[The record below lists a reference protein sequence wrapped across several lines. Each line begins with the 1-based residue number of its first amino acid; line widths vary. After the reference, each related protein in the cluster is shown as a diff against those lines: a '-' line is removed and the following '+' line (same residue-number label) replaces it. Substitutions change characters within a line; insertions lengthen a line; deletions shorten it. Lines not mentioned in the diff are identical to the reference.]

1 MFLIS
6 TISSYCY
13 ILKKMLFTHET
24 KREVLN
30 IRMNRYKFVISN
42 ESSMNTNVKTDIH
55 KLSKNIRCQFLE
67 NIMITGEITERNPN
81 G

>member
-1 MFLIS
+1 
-6 TISSYCY
+6 
-13 ILKKMLFTHET
+13 MLFTHET

-42 ESSMNTNVKTDIH
+42 ESSMNTNVKPDIH
-55 KLSKNIRCQFLE
+55 KLSTNKRCQFLE